1 MEQKC
6 WKVERKE
13 CHKGTDLQAHV
24 IRADWEPQVS
34 AGELAWVSR
43 GYLEW
48 G

>member
-6 WKVERKE
+6 WKVKG
-13 CHKGTDLQAHV
+13 HKWTVLQAHV

-34 AGELAWVSR
+34 AGVSR
-43 GYLEW
+43 DYLEW